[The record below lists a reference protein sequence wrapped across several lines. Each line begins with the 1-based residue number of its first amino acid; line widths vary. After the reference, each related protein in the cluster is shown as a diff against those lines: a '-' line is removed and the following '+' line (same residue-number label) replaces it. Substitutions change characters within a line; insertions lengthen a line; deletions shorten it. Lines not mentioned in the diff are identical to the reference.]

1 MSKALELEG
10 KSLDQLVEKACQD
23 LGCLPEDMEIE
34 IQEFTSGGMLGTGR
48 KIKALFRIKPE
59 KLLSE
64 RANRAL
70 TFLKEVFFNTDFQLE
85 TQTLLHKEPLEVE
98 IQLSGE
104 DVRYLLQ
111 NGGEVLSSL
120 EFLVN
125 KVVAKTLGVGPKIT
139 LKVKGVDLEREK
151 RLMKA
156 LQRALELI
164 REDKKERVIRVG
176 SKREERLVLNMLKD
190 NPDIS
195 ASFEEDNRGK
205 KVILRWKES

>member
-34 IQEFTSGGMLGTGR
+34 IQEFTSGGMLGAGR
-48 KIKALFRIKPE
+48 KIRALFRIKPE

-139 LKVKGVDLEREK
+139 LKVRGVDLEREK
-151 RLMKA
+151 RLIKA

-190 NPDIS
+190 SPDIS
-195 ASFEEDNRGK
+195 ASIEEDNKGK

>member
-34 IQEFTSGGMLGTGR
+34 IKEFTSGGMLGASR
-48 KIKALFRIKPE
+48 KVKALFRIKPE

-70 TFLKEVFFNTDFQLE
+70 AFLKEIFYNTDFQLE
-85 TQTLLHKEPLEVE
+85 TQTQLHKDSLEVE

-104 DVRYLLQ
+104 DVKYLLQ
-111 NGGEVLSSL
+111 NGGEVLTSL

-125 KVVAKTLGVGPKIT
+125 KVVAKSLGVGPKIT
-139 LKVKGVDLEREK
+139 LKIRGVDLEKEK
-151 RLMKA
+151 
-156 LQRALELI
+156 
-164 REDKKERVIRVG
+164 D
-176 SKREERLVLNMLKD
+176 
-190 NPDIS
+190 
-195 ASFEEDNRGK
+195 
-205 KVILRWKES
+205 

>member
-139 LKVKGVDLEREK
+139 LKVRGVDLEREK

>member
-1 MSKALELEG
+1 MSKTLELEG

-48 KIKALFRIKPE
+48 KIKVIFKIKPE

-70 TFLKEVFFNTDFQLE
+70 AFLKEIFFNTDFHLE
-85 TQTLLHKEPLEVE
+85 TQTQLHKDSLEVE

-104 DVRYLLQ
+104 DVKYLLQ

-125 KVVAKTLGVGPKIT
+125 KVVAKSLGVGPKII
-139 LKVKGVDLEREK
+139 LKIRGVDLEKEK
-151 RLMKA
+151 RLIRAVQKA
-156 LQRALELI
+156 VELI
-164 REDKKERVIRVG
+164 KEDKRERVIRVG
-176 SKREERLVLNMLKD
+176 SRREERLVLNMLKD
-190 NPDIS
+190 IPEIS
-195 ASFEEDNRGK
+195 SSLEEDSKGK
-205 KVILRWKES
+205 RIILRWKES